1 MKRLTIAVCLAAVFA
16 SACFYPASRG
26 KALEDK
32 AALQEQ
38 ELKDLQQKL
47 AATLPK
53 IDEKIAEVTKALES
67 LDRVSRR
74 SDADIGVRLQK
85 NVEDLAALRGQVE
98 TYLFRI
104 AELEK
109 AVKKQEESTDQ
120 RLAELQ
126 GSDAGKA
133 AAARRKFDELH
144 KPADPKLFLALAD
157 SKSKEGDYV
166 LSRQLYDEFMKKWP
180 RDPLIGE
187 AHFGRGETFYA
198 EDKCREALAEYG
210 KVIADYAKSPSAPS
224 AYLRSG
230 DCFGKLKMKE
240 EARLALEELIKNY
253 PRSNA
258 AKEAKARLAALNKTK
273 ASSDKPKRSTTTRK
287 AQP

>member
-1 MKRLTIAVCLAAVFA
+1 MKRLTLAVCLAAVFA
-16 SACFYPASRG
+16 PACFYPASRG

-67 LDRVSRR
+67 LDRVARR

-85 NVEDLAALRGQVE
+85 NVEDLATLRGQVE

-104 AELEK
+104 SELEK
-109 AVKKQEESTDQ
+109 ALKKQDET
-120 RLAELQ
+120 LAELQ

-144 KPADPKLFLALAD
+144 KPSDPKLYLALAN
-157 SKSKEGDYV
+157 SKAKEGDYP
-166 LSRQLYDEFMKKWP
+166 LSRQLYDDFMKKWP
-180 RDPLIGE
+180 RDELIGE

-230 DCFGKLKMKE
+230 DCFGKLKMKD

-253 PRSNA
+253 PRSEA

-273 ASSDKPKRSTTTRK
+273 ASSAKPKRSTTTRK

>member
-1 MKRLTIAVCLAAVFA
+1 MNRRVIAVCLAAA
-16 SACFYPASRG
+16 CAPACFYPASRG

-32 AALQEQ
+32 AAQQEQ

-47 AATLPK
+47 AATLPR

-67 LDRVSRR
+67 LDRVARR

-85 NVEDLAALRGQVE
+85 NVEDLAQLRGQVE

-104 AELEK
+104 SELEK
-109 AVKKQEESTDQ
+109 AVKKQEETTDQ

-126 GSDAGKA
+126 GSDAAKG
-133 AAARRKFDELH
+133 AAARRKFEELH
-144 KPADPKLFLALAD
+144 KPADPKLYLALAD
-157 SKSKEGDYV
+157 SKSKDGDYP
-166 LSRQLYDEFMKKWP
+166 LARQLYEDFMKRWP
-180 RDPLIGE
+180 RDELVGE

-210 KVIADYAKSPSAPS
+210 KVIADYGKSPSAPN
-224 AYLRSG
+224 AYLRSA
-230 DCFGKLKMKE
+230 DCFGKLKMKD
-240 EARLALEELIKNY
+240 EARLALEEVIKSY
-253 PRSNA
+253 PRSEA
-258 AKEAKARLAALNKTK
+258 AKQAKARLAALKKSK
-273 ASSDKPKRSTTTRK
+273 ASLEKAKKSTTTR